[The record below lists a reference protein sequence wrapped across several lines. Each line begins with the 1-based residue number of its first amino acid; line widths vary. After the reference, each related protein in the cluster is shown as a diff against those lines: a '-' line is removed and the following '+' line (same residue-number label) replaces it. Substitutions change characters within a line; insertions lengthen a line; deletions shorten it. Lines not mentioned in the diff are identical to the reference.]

1 MDAYDINGVAPEIG
15 SRIALATSISTSGAE
30 LSIAVITKFDF
41 KDKVIH
47 AYFSLVNNK
56 HSCKELR
63 KYIILVRGRNNH
75 NFVIV

>member
-15 SRIALATSISTSGAE
+15 SRIALELFTYISHS
-30 LSIAVITKFDF
+30 
-41 KDKVIH
+41 
-47 AYFSLVNNK
+47 YNK